1 MIEKKERKRRPTPPL
16 SVKWL
21 TLEAVRHLE
30 RWPASERR
38 IRELLWKRVKRAQSF
53 HGGTRE
59 EAAPLVADAMH
70 ALLES
75 GMVDDARFAALWVSS
90 LRRRGTST
98 RMIQQKLRTKG
109 VAHEHIQS
117 ALNGYEDDDGEDAE
131 VASARA
137 YAKRRRLGPHRHPYD
152 DSRERRQKD
161 LAAMARAGFSYGV
174 ASDVLEPS

>member
-1 MIEKKERKRRPTPPL
+1 M
-16 SVKWL
+16 
-21 TLEAVRHLE
+21 
-30 RWPASERR
+30 
-38 IRELLWKRVKRAQSF
+38 
-53 HGGTRE
+53 
-59 EAAPLVADAMH
+59 VADAMH

-117 ALNGYEDDDGEDAE
+117 ALNAYEDDDGEDAE
-131 VASARA
+131 LASARA
-137 YAKRRRLGPHRHPYD
+137 YAKRRRLGSYRQPYD